1 MLKWNIVLSISVNS
15 SERCCV
21 FITANSSRY
30 SIERCQLSLS
40 LWAATHLQ
48 FWLSVP
54 PPPFLWNKTELREA
68 KDSEFHRPLLLSI
81 LLLTFLVFVCA
92 AKDNHVTLLWS
103 TRRVVVAEAAFR
115 ATTAAT
121 AIAAAAAAVAA
132 CGSCWTAAAAAASLK
147 KKTA

>member
-1 MLKWNIVLSISVNS
+1 MEQDWTERSEGQWISQA
-15 SERCCV
+15 
-21 FITANSSRY
+21 TAAFYLAIDISCFR
-30 SIERCQLSLS
+30 LG
-40 LWAATHLQ
+40 
-48 FWLSVP
+48 
-54 PPPFLWNKTELREA
+54 
-68 KDSEFHRPLLLSI
+68 
-81 LLLTFLVFVCA
+81 A